1 MKITYKQ
8 IISLIMTSILTFLLG
23 VTAFA
28 TDNNSSISQYR
39 TYSEEFPDAYIITE
53 VTPVVARSESTGV
66 INLDAVSAT
75 VFIEESYGYNRD
87 GEFIITNSR
96 LLSEEEVMDIGIE
109 NFNDIEIERVSARV
123 ADVASNS
130 RGKLTIT
137 FSGSYYYSGSGV
149 VANVSGNA
157 SWSGSG
163 IIGSSNPAAGAD
175 FFGLAWSGSYTASG
189 SSCTA
194 TLQTGGSQN
203 VYLSEASPNAGRVYE
218 FNEYMRISGG
228 SVIWYVSDASLSST
242 LSKNAL
248 EGNGN
253 TAEVVL
259 KYIHTY
265 QALTGSISI
274 SASGSGVGAGFSLS
288 NTPNQWGIS
297 CILTGIPY

>member
-1 MKITYKQ
+1 
-8 IISLIMTSILTFLLG
+8 MT
-23 VTAFA
+23 
-28 TDNNSSISQYR
+28 
-39 TYSEEFPDAYIITE
+39 
-53 VTPVVARSESTGV
+53 
-66 INLDAVSAT
+66 
-75 VFIEESYGYNRD
+75 
-87 GEFIITNSR
+87 
-96 LLSEEEVMDIGIE
+96 LSEEEVMDIGIE
-109 NFNDIEIERVSARV
+109 TLMISKSKGFLPE
-123 ADVASNS
+123 ADSIKF

-149 VANVSGNA
+149 VANVSGT
-157 SWSGSG
+157 SGQIRNNS
-163 IIGSSNPAAGAD
+163 SSNPAAGAD
-175 FFGLAWSGSYTASG
+175 FFGLAWSGAYTASG

-203 VYLSEASPNAGRVYE
+203 VYLSEASPNAGIVYE
-218 FNEYMRISGG
+218 FNEYMRISGLR
-228 SVIWYVSDASLSST
+228 VIWYESDASLSST

-248 EGNGN
+248 ELNVN